1 VAQGDIP
8 RFIMSFYSC
17 YGEGEMCI
25 TEIGSVYAL
34 VIRLLSCLHSLLLV
48 INNPQSGVL
57 S

>member
-1 VAQGDIP
+1 MAQGDIP

-17 YGEGEMCI
+17 YGVGEMCI